1 MTAGVLENGCETRE
15 AIIDKL
21 ACLGLK
27 VNKEVND
34 KIAGFKDVHEGIIT
48 TSDSKS
54 PVYVVPTD
62 EEIMIIKDTYKL
74 INE

>member
-1 MTAGVLENGCETRE
+1 MNCDKVNETRE

-34 KIAGFKDVHEGIIT
+34 KIAGFKDVHDGIIT
-48 TSDSKS
+48 TSDSKI